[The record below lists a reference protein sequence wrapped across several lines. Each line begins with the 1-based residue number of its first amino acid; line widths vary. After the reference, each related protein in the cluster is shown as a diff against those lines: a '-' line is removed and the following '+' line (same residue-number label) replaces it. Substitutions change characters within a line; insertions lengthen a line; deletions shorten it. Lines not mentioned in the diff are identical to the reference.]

1 MSVLKKTWKELIEKH
16 YLAIEPFFEDDDTIP
31 ARLCEKIDSE
41 ISDLYPKVSDGH
53 GGEVDVTPNYLSGA
67 FWSLTKFFISNNNNI
82 WLEMPIW
89 MSSYRYNDSRIFTLL
104 YTKLIEYLG
113 FYNRILTDEG
123 VAKKLVT
130 HRTFEASSD
139 SSGSSKDYDSETPQ
153 IQLTNFDE
161 AINYA
166 SRLGKTEDS
175 ATKDTDGSTDFE
187 LSKVEYDEALKN
199 LKLTFYDELVEYMLR
214 LPEIVYN
221 YYCLDTMPVTDL
233 VKEYHNYLKDLYEY
247 R

>member
-1 MSVLKKTWKELIEKH
+1 MSVLKKTWKELLTNVGEWELI
-16 YLAIEPFFEDDDTIP
+16 FEDNETIP
-31 ARLCEKIDSE
+31 AQLIAKIDSE
-41 ISDLYPKVSDGH
+41 IKSLYPKVDDGQ
-53 GGEVDVTPNYLSGA
+53 GGEIELSPNYLSKA
-67 FWSLTKFFISNNNNI
+67 FNKVFLMFQPDDNNI
-82 WLEMPIW
+82 WKDMPIW
-89 MSSYRYNDSRIFTLL
+89 VSSYKYNDSRIYIML